1 MSKRELD
8 VENDT
13 FSKQVPVCT
22 VNREEKV
29 PEQLKIFRDDP
40 GVLTPCC
47 EKIEV
52 ISWPYIYSQ
61 VSAEIPITPAVTNLS
76 QSCNTKQANNS
87 YNNKVHTV
95 HKIFKSFFQGFS
107 KYLQSM
113 YHNYV
118 IRCTIRK

>member
-29 PEQLKIFRDDP
+29 PEQLKIFRDDA
-40 GVLTPCC
+40 GLLTPCC

-52 ISWPYIYSQ
+52 ISWPYTYSQ
-61 VSAEIPITPAVTNLS
+61 VRVEIPITLAVTNLS
-76 QSCNTKQANNS
+76 QSCNTKQDNNN

-95 HKIFKSFFQGFS
+95 HQIFKSVPLVIF
-107 KYLQSM
+107 KKLQSM

-118 IRCTIRK
+118 IHCTIRK